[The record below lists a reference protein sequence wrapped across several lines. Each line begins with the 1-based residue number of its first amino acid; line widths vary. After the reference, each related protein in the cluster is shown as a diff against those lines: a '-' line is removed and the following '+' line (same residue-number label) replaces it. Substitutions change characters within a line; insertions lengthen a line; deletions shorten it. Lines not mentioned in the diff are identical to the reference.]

1 MHTDY
6 QQLRS
11 AYQQLN
17 TAIEQAPQLFADP
30 TPYTLPASSLPSAQS
45 FAAQLRTLVEHPLG
59 AQTIMNWHFTETAC
73 LARVLGNLCGA
84 VQDPNLNTSH
94 GVAATYRQLAA
105 QHHHPANPRAGAVSG
120 DAAGQSSGA
129 ATSAESGAGANQPAG
144 ALTLPPLCDEPAG
157 RNIPTLASHF
167 AELDDADIAATA
179 TTWRN
184 TAAALHD
191 YAARLHQ
198 AATSIAHAGTHAGTN
213 AITNADIYGGTRA
226 DTYGGTHSVTPGSTH
241 IDAHGAETFAT
252 SQGIH
257 EWADGLEEF
266 ARRSETIAQRIDS
279 FAATYTTTRTQL
291 ADIATRREEALEQ
304 PAFQTYTFPEVA
316 FTSRADQLLRD
327 TYNPGIQQ
335 ATLAG
340 ISFPLPQAALHKVKP
355 GTATTA
361 TTATQ
366 PGFPPQPAQQRGHS
380 TTAPHLHD
388 YGYNPTAAPAVTPTA
403 WPTPRKQ
410 SGDPYSPDLHNP
422 TYDPK
427 IREAYQKLFSENRA
441 LDPLATDGRNHAFRR
456 RNPEDSPTFRRREP
470 RSNRILPKP
479 GGIRGIIRHPDDPL
493 YGTGR

>member
-1 MHTDY
+1 METSAVPY
-6 QQLRS
+6 KTPTSIPATARQQPTASSPPNTTTPPTRAPAQYPETQPANLPGQQLAR
-11 AYQQLN
+11 N
-17 TAIEQAPQLFADP
+17 
-30 TPYTLPASSLPSAQS
+30 PAQ
-45 FAAQLRTLVEHPLG
+45 E
-59 AQTIMNWHFTETAC
+59 
-73 LARVLGNLCGA
+73 
-84 VQDPNLNTSH
+84 
-94 GVAATYRQLAA
+94 
-105 QHHHPANPRAGAVSG
+105 
-120 DAAGQSSGA
+120 
-129 ATSAESGAGANQPAG
+129 ANQPAG

-340 ISFPLPQAALHKVKP
+340 ISFPCRKP
-355 GTATTA
+355 
-361 TTATQ
+361 
-366 PGFPPQPAQQRGHS
+366 PS
-380 TTAPHLHD
+380 T
-388 YGYNPTAAPAVTPTA
+388 
-403 WPTPRKQ
+403 R
-410 SGDPYSPDLHNP
+410 
-422 TYDPK
+422 
-427 IREAYQKLFSENRA
+427 
-441 LDPLATDGRNHAFRR
+441 
-456 RNPEDSPTFRRREP
+456 
-470 RSNRILPKP
+470 
-479 GGIRGIIRHPDDPL
+479 
-493 YGTGR
+493 